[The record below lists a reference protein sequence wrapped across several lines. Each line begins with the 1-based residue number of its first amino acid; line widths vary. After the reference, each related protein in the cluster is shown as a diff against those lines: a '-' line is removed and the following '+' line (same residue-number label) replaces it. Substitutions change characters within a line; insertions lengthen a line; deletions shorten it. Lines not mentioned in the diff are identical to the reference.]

1 MGCLSLLQGIFPTQ
15 GSNPDLPHC
24 RQILYCLSYQGS
36 PPPSNHLT
44 FISDCGEWEASRC
57 NCQHLSCFSHICSH
71 VEIQN
76 LLPDSLPQFSE
87 SPGASQPEGEDGCQP
102 CSRFPA
108 KKKTGKLDMR
118 APAVG
123 LPWWISGNESTCQCR
138 RPRFDPW
145 VRKIPWRRKWQPT
158 PVFLPG
164 ESHGQRILAGY
175 SPWGQKESDTTEQLS
190 TRACTHTRARTLQW
204 LLLIHHSSK
213 SLIKASSG
221 MFLRLLLP
229 TARLAL
235 VVLASVIGILPE

>member
-1 MGCLSLLQGIFPTQ
+1 MFSCG
-15 GSNPDLPHC
+15 NPE
-24 RQILYCLSYQGS
+24 
-36 PPPSNHLT
+36 PPSWQPAPIFWKSRGFSARRRGWLSALLT
-44 FISDCGEWEASRC
+44 ISY
-57 NCQHLSCFSHICSH
+57 
-71 VEIQN
+71 
-76 LLPDSLPQFSE
+76 
-87 SPGASQPEGEDGCQP
+87 
-102 CSRFPA
+102 